1 MASLVLAVIETRPRH
16 LLDDVISKIRPYLKR
31 STQVAEQQIA
41 NSKWGQRRMGYTATQ
56 RLGEWTEWTWWTEWT
71 ANRSLGASFL
81 ICVNLCPSAVRF
93 SFRGYSFRAKWWA
106 VMSIL

>member
-56 RLGEWTEWTWWTEWT
+56 RLGEWTEWT
-71 ANRSLGASFL
+71 ANRSLGATFL
-81 ICVNLCPSAVRF
+81 SA
-93 SFRGYSFRAKWWA
+93 
-106 VMSIL
+106 